1 MSNSQLHLF
10 CNKLHTFLVL
20 PASVLIDRL
29 PQLEQYLSRQGLAKV
44 GWGDYQ
50 YYGAEYQPLWLAA
63 KALLIPTSAVV
74 SLQSLDN
81 LTEGIDEGTTV
92 YPIDTNQSLVHAVV
106 EFISRYFD
114 TDTEGQLSLVRQKS
128 CGTGFF
134 KARGTYLIFNTCNH
148 WTAYGRR
155 RAGLKIVPQFN
166 FSSAQVQRSVTRNG
180 YLPITVK

>member
-1 MSNSQLHLF
+1 MSNAELHLF
-10 CNKLHTFLVL
+10 CSKLHTFLVV
-20 PASVLIDRL
+20 PAPLLIDRI
-29 PQLEQYLSRQGLAKV
+29 PHLERYLSPNGLAKV

-50 YYGAEYQPLWLAA
+50 YYGAEYQTLWLAA
-63 KALLIPTSAVV
+63 RALLVPTSAVV

-81 LTEGIDEGTTV
+81 LTEGIDESTTV
-92 YPIDTNQSLVHAVV
+92 YPIDANQSLVRAVA

-114 TDTEGQLSLVRQKS
+114 KDTEGQLSLVRQKS

-148 WTAYGRR
+148 WTSYGLR

-166 FSSAQVQRSVTRNG
+166 FSSAQVQRTVVRNG